1 MDTTTLM
8 SRRSL
13 VKGAGAVTAGVA
25 AASALAAPAFADEP
39 TTIPYA
45 WDIAVPESWDKTC
58 ETLVLGTGIAG
69 CSAAIEA
76 FDLGLDVL
84 VATGAP
90 DITDCSC
97 TLSGGW
103 LCGCGTSLQEEEGI
117 EDDIEIFIKDVRRD
131 GGDFGDPDVIRAWAE
146 ISGETVDWLWDLGC
160 DMVDRTYDAATTAG
174 SNSHSVARDYMT
186 NPTGNGLGWME
197 GLKGAVEEHGIEVL
211 YETPATKLYRNAEG
225 RVVGARVEGAEGT
238 FNIEATKGIVVA
250 TGGLGVNNEMWGIY
264 APTIKVINEQ
274 AKTVLSAAPA
284 HVNGS
289 GIAIMN
295 EIGAY
300 IYPTIANYGGG
311 GIEIAPNQPANAILL
326 PYVWPEALVEV
337 NANGERFND
346 ETSFSV
352 YFSQKPY
359 QNQPGMWHVVVFD
372 DEALKGAN
380 GQIYAQ
386 PIIDSCAANG
396 ITETVF
402 SADTVEELAEHWGM
416 DPQTLKA
423 TIDDFNARVDS
434 QEADVFGRSS
444 FGAKIATPPFWGIEQ
459 CIVTATSK
467 GGAKINAKGEVIDAY
482 EQVIPGLYAAGEAAF
497 FSIHGNGSEHIVGGC
512 NGSAAS
518 YGRICARSIAEA

>member
-25 AASALAAPAFADEP
+25 AASALAAPAFANEP
-39 TTIPYA
+39 ATIPYA

-117 EDDIEIFIKDVRRD
+117 EDDVKIFIKDVRRD

-197 GLKGAVEEHGIEVL
+197 GLKGAVEERGIEVL

-225 RVVGARVEGAEGT
+225 RVVGARIEGAEGA
-238 FNIEATKGIVVA
+238 FDVEATKGIVVA

-380 GQIYAQ
+380 GQMLRAAHHRLLRSQRHNRDRFQRKHRRGTRRTLGHGPPDAQ
-386 PIIDSCAANG
+386 GDNRRLQRPRRLPG
-396 ITETVF
+396 GRRV
-402 SADTVEELAEHWGM
+402 W
-416 DPQTLKA
+416 PQLVRGEDRHA
-423 TIDDFNARVDS
+423 PVLGHRAVHRDRHL
-434 QEADVFGRSS
+434 QGRR
-444 FGAKIATPPFWGIEQ
+444 Q
-459 CIVTATSK
+459 
-467 GGAKINAKGEVIDAY
+467 D
-482 EQVIPGLYAAGEAAF
+482 QRQ
-497 FSIHGNGSEHIVGGC
+497 
-512 NGSAAS
+512 
-518 YGRICARSIAEA
+518 GRGHRRL